1 MNKDEYSELL
11 KDWRWKERRTEILE
25 RDDYTCQRCY
35 ASRWDDVLLNVHHK
49 YYIEGCMPCEYPDDA
64 LITLCED
71 CHKKEHEYNDI
82 DVY

>member
-49 YYIEGCMPCEYPDDA
+49 YYIEGCMPWEYPDDA

-71 CHKKEHEYNDI
+71 CHKREHKYNNI